1 MISPRWAGDSARY
14 GHKVSGPNR
23 IRFKAVC
30 EEIRQLIPPEK
41 GVSDLA
47 SSRSLLSVHYIHE
60 FIGSR

>member
-47 SSRSLLSVHYIHE
+47 SSRSLL
-60 FIGSR
+60 